1 MNEFTIEKAYSEMSR
16 MCSLIVNV
24 IAGDVADG
32 MTEIYRYHEKRLM
45 SQDDAIKLLSLS
57 KKVARPEN
65 ITQQTHETNLKL
77 YENLLKLI
85 CACPPENILFGWVF
99 DDHSFDIP
107 E

>member
-1 MNEFTIEKAYSEMSR
+1 MNEFTIEKAYSEMSK
-16 MCSLIVNV
+16 MCLLIVNV

-45 SQDDAIKLLSLS
+45 SQDDAIKILRLS
-57 KKVARPEN
+57 KGVACPEN
-65 ITQQTHETNLKL
+65 ITQQTHEANLKF
-77 YENLLKLI
+77 YENLLKLM

-99 DDHSFDIP
+99 DDHNLDIP